1 LIRKPGIVLLVVMTL
16 ILLAVGCEIN
26 TDANF
31 RFGWTYETDRVVN
44 VLGAANKHLGGEQS
58 AFTIELNNQDSVVW
72 QAPYCIV
79 LVDEERLISVF
90 SEGEIDLQPGEQS
103 TVTSTGVFP
112 EGELGKRY
120 GIRFVVPGEPVGVAS
135 SVWSGHNDQQR
146 KTDWFEV
153 SDCSPPV

>member
-1 LIRKPGIVLLVVMTL
+1 LSRKPGIVLLAVTAL
-16 ILLAVGCEIN
+16 TLLAVACAIN

-44 VLGAANKHLGGEQS
+44 VSGAANKHVGGEQS
-58 AFTIELNNQDSVVW
+58 TFTIELNNQDSVVW
-72 QAPYCIV
+72 QARYCIV
-79 LVDEERLISVF
+79 IVDEERLISVF
-90 SEGEIDLQPGEQS
+90 SNGEIDLQPGEQS

-120 GIRFVVPGEPVGVAS
+120 GIRFVLPGEPVGVAS

-146 KTDWFEV
+146 KTEWFVV
-153 SDCSPPV
+153 SDCSTPA